1 MAQDATGNGQK
12 SFVKFSWRIT
22 ALHTIT
28 YSLAGLVA
36 LITMHYKT
44 QFSGEFLSGYMKP
57 FNSPMIA
64 LGPFLQLI
72 NGFIMSV
79 FLYPLAS
86 FLIDNINNSKKI
98 LFLLLA
104 GFSFFT
110 PQVPGIGNF
119 EGIIYTK
126 APMFVHLIGIP
137 ECLIYSGLFAAGFS
151 IWYRTEKKWINT
163 LSIILIAVISLMST
177 LGYLDS
183 IGLLPKK

>member
-1 MAQDATGNGQK
+1 MRQESTHK
-12 SFVKFSWRIT
+12 SFLKFSWRIT
-22 ALHTIT
+22 VLHTIT
-28 YSLAGLVA
+28 YYIAGLAA
-36 LITMHYKT
+36 LVTMHYKSR
-44 QFSGEFLSGYMKP
+44 FSGEFLSGYMKP
-57 FNSPMIA
+57 FNSPMIS
-64 LGPFLQLI
+64 LGPSLQLI

-79 FLYPLAS
+79 FLYPLSS
-86 FLIDNINNSKKI
+86 FLIDNIKNSKKV

-126 APMFVHLIGIP
+126 APVFVHLIGIP

-151 IWYRTEKKWINT
+151 IWYKTEKKWINT
-163 LSIILIAVISLMST
+163 LSIILIVLIGLMSA

-183 IGLLPKK
+183 VGLLPGK